1 MLVAMVMAMALALA
15 LFVMVR
21 VLAMAALV
29 MAAIDG
35 VGNGDGGACVSGFV
49 IPAVAAVQCLCRL
62 CKPVPAVQGL

>member
-1 MLVAMVMAMALALA
+1 MAVETAVSGLVV
-15 LFVMVR
+15 VGGTV
-21 VLAMAALV
+21 VLAALV